1 MEGTKK
7 NVISMKYRESS
18 NGIAKLHSSGRT
30 LGSWHSLLDFAYAS
44 FLAAPTGYRQCPK
57 MLNQP
62 NKNNKK
68 PPTDS
73 QVYKV

>member
-7 NVISMKYRESS
+7 NVISTKYRESIS
-18 NGIAKLHSSGRT
+18 SIAKLSI
-30 LGSWHSLLDFAYAS
+30 LGSWHSLLNFGYAS
-44 FLAAPTGYRQCPK
+44 FLTVPTGYRQRPK

-68 PPTDS
+68 LPTDS
-73 QVYKV
+73 QMYKV